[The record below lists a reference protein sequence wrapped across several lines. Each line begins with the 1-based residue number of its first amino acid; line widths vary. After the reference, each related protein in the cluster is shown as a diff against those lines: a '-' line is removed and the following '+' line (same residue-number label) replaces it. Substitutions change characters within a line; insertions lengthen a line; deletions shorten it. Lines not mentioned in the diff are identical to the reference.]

1 MSGELRLFLTAVQFF
16 TRIPVPAW
24 VGHSAQQL
32 DGASRYF
39 PLVGLLLGG
48 GAVTVLLLTCAPLG
62 SLVAA
67 ILATL
72 FTVLLTGAFHE
83 DGLAD
88 SADGLYG
95 GWTREDRLRIM
106 KDSRIGTFGAI
117 ALVLIL
123 ALKIT
128 LLARLPC
135 ALAACAL
142 MIGHSQSRWCVLLV
156 MRTLKYVRE
165 DLDSRAK
172 PLATHISTA
181 ALLAAGLLG
190 PALAIAA
197 VITVAGHSAWLD
209 VSLRVVTLAIAA
221 SFVMS
226 VAGMLLV
233 RATLRGKLGGYTGD
247 GLGATQQI
255 SEVCGYLGFAL
266 VCALS

>member
-1 MSGELRLFLTAVQFF
+1 MSRELRLFLTAVQYF

-32 DGASRYF
+32 DGAARYF
-39 PLVGLLLGG
+39 PFVGLLLGG
-48 GAVTVLLLTCAPLG
+48 GAVAVLLLTCATLG
-62 SLVAA
+62 SMVAA

-72 FTVLLTGAFHE
+72 VTVMLTGAFHE

-123 ALKIT
+123 ALKIA

-142 MIGHSQSRWCVLLV
+142 LIGQSQSRWCVLLV
-156 MRTLKYVRE
+156 MRTLTYVRE

-172 PLATHISTA
+172 PLATHISSG

-190 PALAIAA
+190 PALAIAMVIA
-197 VITVAGHSAWLD
+197 VADNGNWLD
-209 VSLRVVTLAIAA
+209 SGPRVVLLAISA
-221 SFVMS
+221 SFVVS

-233 RATLRGKLGGYTGD
+233 RGTLRRELGGYTGD

-266 VCALS
+266 VCALP